1 MAAIVKIGAKWRAQ
15 VRKAGRKS
23 ISRTFETKI
32 EAQRWAL
39 EIEGSSAETASMT
52 VAKLIEKYRELRAES
67 GRPIKSKS
75 NEDYM
80 LQHLAAEDDG
90 LGQVKLEKLATS
102 HLVTWCQRRQRAG
115 AGPYTV
121 NMHMSKLG
129 TAIRHTKSILN
140 LRIGDPVGDARPTL
154 HHFGLIGPGNKRDR
168 RPTAKELEQLYEYF
182 AEHFPYMV
190 DVLTVAINTGLRQGE
205 IFRIRWADLD
215 DVRKLIIVR
224 DRKHPKQKIGNDQPI
239 PLLGE
244 AWAAI
249 DRQPRDT
256 PDGRIFPYRA
266 ATVSQLFTRTCV
278 TLEIKDLHFHDMRH
292 EAVSSLFEAG
302 WQIPEVAAVSGHK
315 DWRQLKRYTQIDPA
329 GLHNKVLPMPKRVA

>member
-23 ISRTFETKI
+23 ISRTFDTKI
-32 EAQRWAL
+32 EAQRWAM
-39 EIEGSSAETASMT
+39 EIECSPGQATDLT
-52 VAKLIEKYRELRAES
+52 VAALIQKYRDLRRDS
-67 GRPIKSKS
+67 GRPVKDQS

-80 LQHLAAEDDG
+80 LRHLADADLG
-90 LGQVKLEKLATS
+90 LGPIKMERLGTS
-102 HLVTWCQRRQRAG
+102 DLVAWCQRRKKDNV
-115 AGPYTV
+115 GPYTI

-129 TAIRHTKSILN
+129 TAIKHTKSVLG
-140 LRIGDPVGDARPTL
+140 LRLGDPVGDARPTL
-154 HHFGLIGPGNKRDR
+154 HHFGLIGPGKKRDR
-168 RPTAKELEQLYEYF
+168 RPTAKELEALFTYF
-182 AEHFPYMV
+182 AAHFPYMV
-190 DVLTVAINTGLRQGE
+190 DVLTVALHTGLRQGE

-215 DVRKLIIVR
+215 SKRRIIVVR
-224 DRKHPKQKIGNDQPI
+224 DRKHPKQKIGNDQEV

-244 AWAAI
+244 AWPAV

-256 PDGRIFPYRA
+256 VDGRIFPYRA
-266 ATVSQLFTRTCV
+266 PTVSQLFTRTCRD
-278 TLEIKDLHFHDMRH
+278 LGIQDLHFHDMRH

-329 GLHNKVLPMPKRVA
+329 GLHSKVLPLRKAAA

>member
-32 EAQRWAL
+32 EAQRWAVG
-39 EIEGSSAETASMT
+39 IEGSPAETASMT

-67 GRPIKSKS
+67 GRPIKEKS

-80 LQHLAAEDDG
+80 LRHLASEENG
-90 LGQVKLEKLATS
+90 LGQVKLEKLATAQ
-102 HLVTWCQRRQRAG
+102 LVNWCQRRQRAG
-115 AGPYTV
+115 AGAYTV

-140 LRIGDPVGDARPTL
+140 LRLGDPVGEARPTL

-168 RPTAKELEQLYEYF
+168 RPAAHELDRLYEYF
-182 AEHFPYMV
+182 AQHFPYMV

-205 IFRIRWADLD
+205 IFRIRWEDLD
-215 DVRKLIIVR
+215 RVRKLVIVR

-239 PLLGE
+239 PLLGD
-244 AWAAI
+244 AWPAI
-249 DRQPRDT
+249 DRQPRGSA
-256 PDGRIFPYRA
+256 DGRIFPYRA

-278 TLEIKDLHFHDMRH
+278 ELKITDLHFHDMRH

-302 WQIPEVAAVSGHK
+302 WQIPEVAVVSGHK

-329 GLHNKVLPMPKRVA
+329 GLHNKVLPVSKRGA